1 MIITENCMSCG
12 MCSEVCPNG
21 AIKVRNNIQDKGYR
35 GYYIDDS
42 LCMNCGLC
50 LDIADCPANAIKEK

>member
-12 MCSEVCPNG
+12 MCSEVCPNE
-21 AIKVRNNIQDKGYR
+21 AIKVKNISQGGYS

-42 LCMNCGLC
+42 LCIDCGIC
-50 LDIADCPANAIKEK
+50 LEISDCPANAIKEN